1 MDEDVDFSSAL
12 AGDDGA
18 LPLPLASASASAA
31 TGSVYGGKGKR
42 TNPQN
47 KALCALMRA
56 KKSAK
61 YSKDKVRPCRDHKHT
76 SLNMFVICLPFFID
90 FPSPTCP
97 QCLCVGGPMD

>member
-18 LPLPLASASASAA
+18 LPLPPASASASAA

-61 YSKDKVRPCRDHKHT
+61 YSNDKIRPCRDHKHT
-76 SLNMFVICLPFFID
+76 SLNMFVICLPFSLI
-90 FPSPTCP
+90 SPP
-97 QCLCVGGPMD
+97 PHVPNFCV